1 MKPIT
6 WAQLTRNAVTVSE
19 DPRPDA
25 PANSVI
31 YRCGHVWFR
40 HKQEWRTACLKR
52 GTPGQH
58 CACNQHAREEE
69 EAAA

>member
-6 WAQLTRNAVTVSE
+6 WAQLTRSAVTVS
-19 DPRPDA
+19 DAPRPDA

-40 HKQEWRTACLKR
+40 HKQEWRTHCLK
-52 GTPGQH
+52 TKSPGAI

-69 EAAA
+69 AAA